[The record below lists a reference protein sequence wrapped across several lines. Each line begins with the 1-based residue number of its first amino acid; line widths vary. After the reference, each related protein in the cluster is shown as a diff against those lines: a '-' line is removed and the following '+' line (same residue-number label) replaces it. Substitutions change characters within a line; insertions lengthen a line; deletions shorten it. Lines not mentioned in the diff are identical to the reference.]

1 MSDLR
6 ERLLNIISVVLDR
19 EITVEISDDTKLA
32 DLDIDSLSFIQIV
45 VGIEKEFGIQFDD
58 TMLDIESLPDF
69 SQLEKY
75 IENMMS

>member
-6 ERLLNIISVVLDR
+6 ERLLNIISAVLDR
-19 EITVEISDDTKLA
+19 EITVEISDDTKLT
-32 DLDIDSLSFIQIV
+32 DLDINSLSFIQIV
-45 VGIEKEFGIQFDD
+45 VGIEKEFGIHFDD

-75 IENMMS
+75 IDNMMN